1 MKTPDEEAHGLADL
15 LVRPSGS
22 MGIRTSAVITGMDS
36 PPEAPSATPSKSALS
51 RTSLRGNAVPQDLA
65 DEAGLV
71 GTKLLK
77 LKEEGEPERSVERA
91 LFSGGVYE

>member
-22 MGIRTSAVITGMDS
+22 MGIRTSAVINGMDS
-36 PPEAPSATPSKSALS
+36 PPGSTVGNALEV
-51 RTSLRGNAVPQDLA
+51 RALAHFLRGNAVPQDLA

-71 GTKLLK
+71 GTRLLK
-77 LKEEGEPERSVERA
+77 LKEEG
-91 LFSGGVYE
+91 